1 LGTAVPLAAVLL
13 LSIQVDD
20 TALLT
25 RLKALDDAAASTIV
39 AAETS
44 ATRASLDRL
53 LELVDASVH
62 SDRQHP
68 EQRRVQYDREAL
80 TLGLRVSTLLADVT
94 GDRVYRRRFAAR
106 KQRLDGTE
114 LLNDRRYR
122 DALKPLNAALA
133 EAQSVGDKWLQA
145 IARVNLAYGHLELG
159 HGHEAL
165 TQSERAAEIVSSLDD
180 KARALT
186 LYNLGSVHLHLKNF
200 ERSVEY
206 SQQAVAVSRKAGVR
220 LWEGNSLL
228 NLGAAHQQLGDI
240 DAARIAFEQA
250 LGVLE
255 KTRDRLGIGRALY
268 NLGVVALEQERY
280 EPAASYLERA
290 LPVIREVDIRHSHE
304 IELDAKRYRNP
315 FEAAALQMLIDI
327 YSRTGQQDLL
337 AGHMAALRRIR
348 SVPPAAHS
356 HQVPR

>member
-1 LGTAVPLAAVLL
+1 MNTVVALAAVLL

-25 RLKALDDAAASTIV
+25 RLKALDNAAASKII
-39 AAETS
+39 AADTS

-53 LELVDASVH
+53 LEQVDASVH
-62 SDRQHP
+62 SDRQRP

-80 TLGLRVSTLLADVT
+80 TLGLRVSSLLAGVT
-94 GDRVYRRRFAAR
+94 GDRAYSTRFDAR
-106 KQRLDGTE
+106 KQRLDGTQ

-122 DALKPLNAALA
+122 DALKPLNAALVQ
-133 EAQSVGDKWLQA
+133 AQSVGDKWLQA

-159 HGHEAL
+159 HGQEAL
-165 TQSERAAEIVSSLDD
+165 AQSEGAAEIASSLDD
-180 KARALT
+180 KARGLT

-206 SQQAVAVSRKAGVR
+206 SRQAVAVSRKAGVR

-240 DAARIAFEQA
+240 EAARIAFEQA

-255 KTRDRLGIGRALY
+255 KTRDRLGTGRALY
-268 NLGVVALEQERY
+268 NLGELALDQERY

-290 LPVIREVDIRHSHE
+290 LPIIREVDIRHSHE

-315 FEAAALQMLIDI
+315 IEVSALQMLIDI

-337 AGHMAALRRIR
+337 AGHLAALRRINAG
-348 SVPPAAHS
+348 PPAAHS
-356 HQVPR
+356 HQAPR